1 MGTDDDF
8 AGKLRLPM
16 PGKLSGK
23 LEDWEDWSWDFRTYL
38 SMFLPDSTTVMDRIG
53 ANSDVVI
60 EDGHLEVAG
69 DPQATN
75 SRISNAR
82 RLHYV
87 LANLCTDS
95 ARLVVRQNTGCNGY
109 ETWRRLYSKF
119 ALPDAKRHMNLL
131 SQILDFK
138 FSPQTFEQD
147 FNTWETIKIR
157 YETQTGQAI
166 PDSILVA
173 TLLNKTSGPLQ
184 QHLRLNAPAL
194 ATYDQTRSVIV
205 QYYHSRHILRNTPQ
219 GRADSQGRALMD
231 IGGLM
236 KGFKGKGKGKGKGF
250 KGAHWSYSKGFKGK
264 GKGKDFKGKGKGKG
278 SKGKGKDSKGKSKG
292 AIQTCWMCGS
302 RGHISRV
309 CPQRGISALTEED
322 WTEDLT
328 EEPWPDSSWSEGYS
342 WDIAGLSWDDCL
354 MIGLGMLLGTIGVLV
369 PGIILWIGP
378 RKIRSQERGFHPL
391 LQKQRV
397 IHSRC
402 LLVQ

>member
-16 PGKLSGK
+16 PGKFSGK
-23 LEDWEDWSWDFRTYL
+23 PEDWEDWSWDFRTYL

-109 ETWRRLYSKF
+109 ETWRRLYSKL

-194 ATYDQTRSVIV
+194 ATYDQTRNVIV
-205 QYYHSRHILRNTPQ
+205 QYYHSRHILRNTPG
-219 GRADSQGRALMD
+219 GRADSQG
-231 IGGLM
+231 
-236 KGFKGKGKGKGKGF
+236 
-250 KGAHWSYSKGFKGK
+250 
-264 GKGKDFKGKGKGKG
+264 
-278 SKGKGKDSKGKSKG
+278 
-292 AIQTCWMCGS
+292 
-302 RGHISRV
+302 
-309 CPQRGISALTEED
+309 
-322 WTEDLT
+322 
-328 EEPWPDSSWSEGYS
+328 
-342 WDIAGLSWDDCL
+342 
-354 MIGLGMLLGTIGVLV
+354 
-369 PGIILWIGP
+369 
-378 RKIRSQERGFHPL
+378 
-391 LQKQRV
+391 
-397 IHSRC
+397 
-402 LLVQ
+402 